1 MFGFKSKKQVTYK
14 PSDEGAGF
22 RSQQPRENHHVL
34 GLALTINH
42 DTSNKELV
50 NLLNA
55 QGHCASYS
63 RALIMET
70 ALANDVVEKT
80 KQCQGLYV
88 PPFLKKGTFM
98 LFASDNT
105 VFAEDTA
112 DGKGTTHGTVTALP
126 STRRLMHLVNQ
137 SHPLY
142 ALVT

>member
-22 RSQQPRENHHVL
+22 RSQQPRENPHVL

-70 ALANDVVEKT
+70 ALANEVVEKT
-80 KQCQGLYV
+80 KQCKGLYV
-88 PPFLKKGTFM
+88 PPFLKKGT
-98 LFASDNT
+98 LCYLPQ
-105 VFAEDTA
+105 
-112 DGKGTTHGTVTALP
+112 TTQSLLRTLLMARVQHMGQSLP
-126 STRRLMHLVNQ
+126 CHL
-137 SHPLY
+137 PEG
-142 ALVT
+142 